1 MRKNNL
7 KKVGI
12 LTLAISL
19 FATTSLVFAD
29 EIPCKECKN
38 KPMTVA
44 TTVDTKSH
52 YKDMSDTHWANKYV
66 NYCASKGMI
75 DGYPD
80 GTFRP
85 NEMVGMEEF
94 VKMVVA
100 YKYGNLPAQKGEKWY
115 MPYVNKGVE
124 TKILIETDNE
134 QNYELKYLRC
144 PCFDPS
150 NSETN
155 MSKVGAMQ
163 IINNMLNLD
172 GDTAI
177 ISKVNNND
185 MARKIAETFK
195 NSREI
200 MDWGEN
206 PRIESMQVVA
216 SGIIS
221 GNEKKELIVGDF
233 TRAECAAILARYADK
248 DLRKPYI
255 KDVDTLSKADY
266 VNGHKVLKR
275 GKFADLGVT
284 KDQYRADIKNSPFF
298 HYSDEYILL
307 DKADFIEKAI
317 VSKVPNEN
325 DYFLF
330 IGDKATILNDGTVE
344 DMSITFKT
352 MDKAKY
358 LILFDDNYNLIIENP
373 AKEVFTK
380 FGLIK

>member
-52 YKDMSDTHWANKYV
+52 YKDMNDTHWANKYV

-124 TKILIETDNE
+124 TGILVDKNLKQDKILE
-134 QNYELKYLRC
+134 KLRC
-144 PCFDPS
+144 PCFDS
-150 NSETN
+150 NSKETN
-155 MSKVGAMQ
+155 LGKLGAMK
-163 IINNMLNLD
+163 IINNLLHLD
-172 GDTAI
+172 GDTEI
-177 ISKVNNND
+177 INKVNAD
-185 MARKIAETFK
+185 LARKIAETFQTHSMK
-195 NSREI
+195 ARKSSNI
-200 MDWGEN
+200 MDWNEN
-206 PRIESMQVVA
+206 VRIEAMQVVA

-221 GNEKKELIVGDF
+221 GNEKKELILGDF

-255 KDVDTLSKADY
+255 KDVDTLAKLDMFKGY
-266 VNGHKVLKR
+266 KVLR
-275 GKFADLGVT
+275 REIINGKEEA
-284 KDQYRADIKNSPFF
+284 
-298 HYSDEYILL
+298 ILN
-307 DKADFIEKAI
+307 KADFLDSFEVEKDIEN
-317 VSKVPNEN
+317 SKVFNIFSKFNQEWQYQAYVDENGIYHSSSMGWYVNTENMNNVKYMMLSRNGNEHV
-325 DYFLF
+325 F
-330 IGDKATILNDGTVE
+330 
-344 DMSITFKT
+344 
-352 MDKAKY
+352 
-358 LILFDDNYNLIIENP
+358 IENP